1 MASEEHG
8 NYLCHLQIKK
18 ELMSNEHSGM
28 KKPARPVLAFGF
40 DTHLS
45 LPICSLHSTQYLS
58 DSSDNNRIITC
69 VYIYVLFYHQP

>member
-1 MASEEHG
+1 MVIIYVISKR
-8 NYLCHLQIKK
+8 IKK

-45 LPICSLHSTQYLS
+45 LPILSLHSTQYLF
-58 DSSDNNRIITC
+58 DSSNNNRIITC
-69 VYIYVLFYHQP
+69 VYVYVLFYHQP